1 MKRTIRLTES
11 DLTRIVRR
19 VIKEQDEKLRKLKY
33 QIDGIKK
40 TGKINISVT
49 NQNAEV
55 SFTDKNGQ
63 NVTENVLVTDFPFIF
78 DVNTTPS
85 FTPGRK
91 SLGDKLRKHFVKLMS
106 QGKTINITIN
116 PNADA
121 TFTFPGT
128 GAKASET
135 YTENLTPYFL
145 AYVFSVQ

>member
-1 MKRTIRLTES
+1 MVRLTES

-19 VIKEQDEKLRKLKY
+19 VIKEQDQKLGKLKY

-40 TGKINISVT
+40 TGNINISVT

-63 NVTENVLVTDFPFIF
+63 AVTENVLVTDFPFIF
-78 DVNTTPS
+78 DVDSNPS
-85 FTPGRK
+85 FTPGQR
-91 SLGDKLRKHFVKLMS
+91 SLGEKMRQHFVKLRS
-106 QGKTINITIN
+106 QGKTINITTN

-121 TFTFPGT
+121 TFTFPGL

-135 YTENLTPYFL
+135 FTENLKPSFL
-145 AYVFSVQ
+145 AYVFSL